1 MKGWRK
7 EFESQLKDNFPG
19 MSVKWHG
26 NAPTLVI
33 PDNLVGIK
41 DTIVC
46 FAELLG
52 RECGVVLQFGGGL
65 TTGAA
70 DKG

>member
-7 EFESQLKDNFPG
+7 EFESQLKDNYPTV
-19 MSVKWHG
+19 SVSWNG

-33 PDNLVGIK
+33 PDNLGGVK
-41 DTIVC
+41 DEIVF

-52 RECGVVLQFGGGL
+52 RECGVVLQFGGQPNK
-65 TTGAA
+65 A
-70 DKG
+70 